1 VVVSHFLALYDE
13 IFNFAKFLLIFSL
26 MANTNPK
33 ARSYFTKLLNKV
45 GDVTPR
51 HENVVNPVVEMEIV
65 ERVSRVEVV
74 ESTND
79 AHVVGPSKK
88 SKKRDRSSK
97 RSHSSSR
104 RHCHVEGGST
114 EPLSETIFGA
124 STKYAKFVQTSFS
137 ESSDNMLKATDA
149 ASLADSIIELSS
161 RSILIGKMMKAKNGN
176 CVSLAE
182 FEKLKNDLAENKEK
196 IISLS
201 LQLEE
206 MNMQKNQQEIE
217 KEDLGKQISEL
228 KAENLRSGEENI
240 RLLNENQLLSEKV
253 SQLSSV
259 KESDTNTIKL
269 MEEEI
274 SQMKVN
280 VF

>member
-1 VVVSHFLALYDE
+1 
-13 IFNFAKFLLIFSL
+13 